1 MKLIE
6 YRIMMPLSVEENQ
19 IGQLWSFAEVSRLNT
34 GGGEGVEILE
44 NTMFDIPFE
53 DDATGR
59 ISLEDLPEY
68 EDYET
73 QKGQS
78 HSPPKSNT
86 LNPNSDAER
95 KMKKSASKE
104 NFGSRRGSTL
114 SERSKS
120 LDHSTQNGHHH
131 NHNNNNNTTNS
142 NHNHHHNHHHHTGEV
157 TKKSLEH
164 PVHGQFTHKFYILDS
179 KIPWFVRK
187 LIPKDS
193 TKLHERSW
201 NMYPTVKTVLTNEYF
216 RTNFRIEIDTIT
228 RACPTGEPEYNVHGL
243 TPEQLEKREI
253 VNIDIAEPIADSDYK
268 RDEDPA
274 LFKSVKTGRGPL
286 NRKDWPKALAAT
298 PGTPMICLYK
308 LVFVEFKMFGLQTR
322 CEGYLRNMYKQ
333 LFTIF
338 HRQVFCWLD
347 KWHGLSMEQV
357 RRIEQ
362 ELARDLVSKRTQGEL
377 SKAQLVNNE

>member
-44 NTMFDIPFE
+44 NIIFDVPL
-53 DDATGR
+53 DSTSGR
-59 ISLEDLPEY
+59 IVVDDLPDY

-73 QKGQS
+73 QKSTSKQTN
-78 HSPPKSNT
+78 KD
-86 LNPNSDAER
+86 L
-95 KMKKSASKE
+95 KMKKSSSKE
-104 NFGSRRGSTL
+104 NFVARRGSSL

-120 LDHSTQNGHHH
+120 LDNSLSVQNGHLHEI
-131 NHNNNNNTTNS
+131 S
-142 NHNHHHNHHHHTGEV
+142 
-157 TKKSLEH
+157 KKSLEH
-164 PVHGQFTHKFYILDS
+164 PVNGQFTHKIYILDS

-216 RTNFRIEIDTIT
+216 RTNFRIEIDTIA
-228 RACPTGEPEYNVHGL
+228 RNCPNGEPDNNVFCL
-243 TPEQLEKREI
+243 SPEQLEKREI
-253 VNIDIAEPIADSDYK
+253 VNIDITDPIADCDYK
-268 RDEDPA
+268 PDEDPA

-286 NRKDWPKALAAT
+286 TRKPHDWTKNTKMPI
-298 PGTPMICLYK
+298 MCCYK
-308 LVFVEFKMFGLQTR
+308 LVFLEFKMFGLQTK
-322 CEGYLRNMYKQ
+322 CENYLKNMYKQ

-347 KWHGLSMEQV
+347 KWYGLKMEEV
-357 RRIEQ
+357 RQLEND
-362 ELARDLVSKRTQGEL
+362 LAKDLVKQIGQGEV
-377 SKAQLVNNE
+377 SKTQLVNE